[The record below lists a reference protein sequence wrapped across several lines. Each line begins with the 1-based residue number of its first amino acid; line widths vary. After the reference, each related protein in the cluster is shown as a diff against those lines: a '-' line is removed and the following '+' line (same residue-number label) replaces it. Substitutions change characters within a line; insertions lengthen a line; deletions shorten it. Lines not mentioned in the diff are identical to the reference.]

1 VQLRFTEADTTQ
13 TPAKGRVLDHMSF
26 DVKDLEAF
34 IKTLE
39 ANNVKLDSSCTVNE
53 ARIGI
58 AFVTDPGVPTSR
70 STSGLP
76 NSCAETYTSALLRH
90 GKTVSRRRPTPL
102 LLRRR
107 SSCRA
112 ASARTSR

>member
-1 VQLRFTEADTTQ
+1 MLPSQTSPVQLRFTKADTAQ

-58 AFVTDPGVPTSR
+58 AFGLEHDLGDDSRVRLVRYVDDIRVPVR
-70 STSGLP
+70 
-76 NSCAETYTSALLRH
+76 
-90 GKTVSRRRPTPL
+90 
-102 LLRRR
+102 
-107 SSCRA
+107 
-112 ASARTSR
+112 